1 MLLGKLFIAHFP
13 NKEMKSLKP
22 SMREK
27 NRYLL
32 VKGKNLKK
40 NVEDSTK
47 DFLGILGVSKMG
59 LRWIKKKDEKA
70 IISVNREMVD
80 ALRASFCIWSERII
94 IERISG
100 SLKNL
105 KKDFD

>member
-1 MLLGKLFIAHFP
+1 
-13 NKEMKSLKP
+13 
-22 SMREK
+22 
-27 NRYLL
+27 
-32 VKGKNLKK
+32 
-40 NVEDSTK
+40 
-47 DFLGILGVSKMG
+47 
-59 LRWIKKKDEKA
+59 
-70 IISVNREMVD
+70 MVD